1 MLATSSV
8 AMVALYRHVED
19 GRAANSVLDSVLDAV
34 LDAVLWNMP
43 ERGNAA
49 WE

>member
-19 GRAANSVLDSVLDAV
+19 GRAANSVLDAV